1 MAENKKKSGVLSQII
16 VGVVILLT
24 AGGTAPWW
32 LEKLFPPERS
42 TIKDHQAATP
52 KQLPGPQNKVQE
64 RTTESKR
71 MPSSPSQQAQLKPS
85 SLAASHVQPPQ
96 ESERPYD
103 GAGSSSGLVENS
115 GGDRIR
121 WSVRPSAYMEGMRF
135 HIPIGDTATTLV
147 LQTDTD
153 IYRATFRIYCS
164 ADLVNAYVRISDDA
178 LGQLF
183 SPTES
188 QNIERTVFTFKLGTT
203 GVKHFSPES
212 PLIVTLVS
220 KSALS
225 IKRIERLTEK

>member
-1 MAENKKKSGVLSQII
+1 MAENKKKSSVLSQII

-52 KQLPGPQNKVQE
+52 KQLPGPQNKAQE
-64 RTTESKR
+64 RTTEPKR

-85 SLAASHVQPPQ
+85 SLATSHVQPPQ
-96 ESERPYD
+96 ESDRPYD

-121 WSVRPSAYMEGMRF
+121 WSVRPSAYMV
-135 HIPIGDTATTLV
+135 HIPISDTATTLV

-178 LGQLF
+178 LSQLF

-188 QNIERTVFTFKLGTT
+188 QTIERTVLTFKLGTT

-220 KSALS
+220 KSSLS
-225 IKRIERLTEK
+225 IKRIERLAEK